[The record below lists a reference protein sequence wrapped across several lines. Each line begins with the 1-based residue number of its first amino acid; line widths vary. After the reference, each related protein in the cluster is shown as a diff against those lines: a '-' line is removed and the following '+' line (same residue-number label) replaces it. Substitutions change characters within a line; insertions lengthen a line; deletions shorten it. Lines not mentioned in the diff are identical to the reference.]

1 MATNTFTSYMNKNVG
16 TSAATVVTVGASTQT
31 TIIGLSFANTTAS
44 PITASAYITRSA
56 VDYYLIE
63 DATVPVGSSLVVVG
77 GDQKVVMVTGDA
89 LKVVTSAASS
99 ADVVT
104 SVLNIT

>member
-1 MATNTFTSYMNKNVG
+1 MANNFTSYMNKDVG

-31 TIIGLSFANTTAS
+31 TIIGLSFANTTTS

-63 DATVPVGSSLVVVG
+63 NATVPVGSSLVVVG
-77 GDQKVVMVTGDA
+77 GDQKTVMITGDA
-89 LKVVTSAASS
+89 LKVVTSAAAS

>member
-1 MATNTFTSYMNKNVG
+1 MANNFTSYMNKNVG

-31 TIIGLSFANTTAS
+31 TIIGLSFANTTTS
-44 PITASAYITRSA
+44 PITASAYITRSGT
-56 VDYYLIE
+56 DYYLIE

-77 GDQKVVMVTGDA
+77 GDQKVVMITSDA
-89 LKVVTSAASS
+89 LKVITSAASS
-99 ADVVT
+99 ADVIT

>member
-1 MATNTFTSYMNKNVG
+1 MANTFTSYVNKNVG
-16 TSAATVVTVGASTQT
+16 TSAATVVPVSASTQT
-31 TIIGLSFANTTAS
+31 TIIGLSFANTTTS
-44 PITASAYITRSA
+44 PITADAYITRSA
-56 VDYYLIE
+56 VDYYLIKG
-63 DATVPVGSSLVVVG
+63 ATVPVGSSLVVVG
-77 GDQKVVMVTGDA
+77 GDQKTVMITGDA

>member
-1 MATNTFTSYMNKNVG
+1 MANTFTSYVNKNVG
-16 TSAATVVTVGASTQT
+16 TSPATVVTVAASTQT
-31 TIIGLSFANTTAS
+31 TIIGLSFANTTTS

-56 VDYYLIE
+56 VDYYLIK

-77 GDQKVVMVTGDA
+77 GDQKTVMITSDA

>member
-1 MATNTFTSYMNKNVG
+1 MPNTFTSYVNKDVG
-16 TSAATVVTVGASTQT
+16 TSAATVVTVGAATQT
-31 TIIGLSFANTTAS
+31 TVIGMSVANTTSS
-44 PITASAYITRSA
+44 PITVNAYITRSG

-63 DATVPVGSSLVVVG
+63 TATVPVGSSLVIVG
-77 GDQKVVMVTGDA
+77 GDQKVVLITSDA
-89 LKVVTSAASS
+89 LKVVSSAASS

>member
-1 MATNTFTSYMNKNVG
+1 MANTFTSYLTKNVG
-16 TSAATVVTVGASTQT
+16 TSASTVVTVGASTQT
-31 TIIGLSFANTTAS
+31 TIIGLSFANTTTS
-44 PITASAYITRSA
+44 PITASAYITRSGT
-56 VDYYLIE
+56 DYYLIK

-77 GDQKVVMVTGDA
+77 GDQKTVMITSDA

>member
-1 MATNTFTSYMNKNVG
+1 MPNTFTSYVNKDVG
-16 TSAATVVTVGASTQT
+16 TSPATVVTVGASTQT
-31 TIIGLSFANTTAS
+31 TVIGMSVANTTSS
-44 PITASAYITRSA
+44 PITVNAYITRSG

-63 DATVPVGSSLVVVG
+63 TATVPVGSSLVIVG
-77 GDQKVVMVTGDA
+77 GDQKVVLITSDA
-89 LKVVTSAASS
+89 LKVVSSAASS